1 MFCRHSRFRSRRFG
15 RFDTWG
21 GYGDPF
27 GTRWT
32 GRRGGFGFRRR
43 RMPTAARIL
52 FAGLLVYAFVKL
64 SSAIGRS
71 NRSTYEKVA
80 LGALLAVVG
89 AALLSLRNSSQRYR

>member
-15 RFDTWG
+15 AFDYSAG
-21 GYGDPF
+21 FADPF
-27 GTRWT
+27 GTRRRW
-32 GRRGGFGFRRR
+32 GRGGFGFRRR

-52 FAGLLVYAFVKL
+52 IAGLLVYAFVKL
-64 SSAIGRS
+64 TSAIGRS
-71 NRSTYEKVA
+71 NRTTYEKVA